1 MPKRLWR
8 MYWMK
13 LEKNKTRW
21 AVYDDI
27 LKIWFNG
34 VLVGEVPIKEFP
46 HLIVDLAKA
55 LRQQGIK

>member
-1 MPKRLWR
+1 MQ
-8 MYWMK
+8 